1 MGFEGKSVIV
11 VGAGAGMGEA
21 TALEYGRRG
30 ASVLVA
36 DLDAEQALRVAEVIH
51 AAGGTAQPY
60 AFDLRKPAEVQAMV
74 NAAVEDFG
82 GIDVLANVGAI
93 YPHAH
98 VDEMSE
104 EFWDNLFAIDL
115 KGPLVAMQAA
125 LPHLKKREGNIVN
138 VASGAAFYA
147 IPGLAAYSAAKA
159 GLAALGRVV
168 ALESSPLVRVNTVV
182 PGPTMTAG
190 VRAGE
195 AARAAREAQE
205 QVASRPQTPSSSAST
220 IGRWLDP
227 SEIADVIVWVSSE
240 QAGAVNGAIL
250 RVDAGHMML

>member
-1 MGFEGKSVIV
+1 
-11 VGAGAGMGEA
+11 MGEA
-21 TALEYGRRG
+21 GAREYGRRG

-36 DLDAEQALRVAEVIH
+36 DLDGGAAERVVDVIRGD
-51 AAGGTAQPY
+51 GGTAEPHQ
-60 AFDLRKPAEVQAMV
+60 FDLRSRPEVAGMV
-74 NAAVEDFG
+74 NAAVDLFG

-93 YPHAH
+93 YPSTRFS
-98 VDEMSE
+98 EMTE
-104 EFWDNLFAIDL
+104 EFWDQVLAVDL
-115 KGPLVAMQAA
+115 KGPLFTMQAA
-125 LPHLKKREGNIVN
+125 LPHLAEREGNIVN

-168 ALESSPLVRVNTVV
+168 ALESSPKVRVNTVV

-190 VRAGE
+190 VQAGS

-205 QVASRPQTPSSSAST
+205 QESGRPETPSSRAST

-227 SEIADVIVWVSSE
+227 SEIADVIVWVSSDS
-240 QAGAVNGAIL
+240 AAAINGALL
-250 RVDAGHMML
+250 RVDSGHVML